1 MEQKV
6 TAYLRRLKEAR
17 GCTQQ
22 QIADE
27 SGVPIGTVGKY
38 LAGIA
43 DEAAGYDAV
52 QRLVICL
59 GGSLDELAGIRADE
73 HRADGD
79 ADQAYKAVIAGLEA
93 RLDEKDERIEH
104 RGRIASEDHQR
115 AEEAIAYERRRARIA
130 MTVSYIMMG
139 LFVLI
144 VLMFFIDWMIPSV
157 GWIRG

>member
-6 TAYLRRLKEAR
+6 TAYLRQMKEAR

-52 QRLVICL
+52 RRLVVCL

-73 HRADGD
+73 YKADGG
-79 ADQAYKAVIAGLEA
+79 ADEAYRAVIAGLEA

-115 AEEAIAYERRRARIA
+115 AEEAIAYERHRAHVA
-130 MTVSYIMMG
+130 TVVSYAALALFVV
-139 LFVLI
+139 LFVLD
-144 VLMFFIDWMIPSV
+144 FFIPTA
-157 GWIRG
+157 GWIR

>member
-6 TAYLRRLKEAR
+6 TAYLRQLKEAR
-17 GCTQQ
+17 GYTQQ

-27 SGVPIGTVGKY
+27 SGVPIGTIGKY
-38 LAGIA
+38 FSALD
-43 DEAAGYDAV
+43 DESASYEILR
-52 QRLVICL
+52 RLVVCL
-59 GGSLDELAGIRADE
+59 GGSLDEMAGIRADG
-73 HRADGD
+73 HKADGD

-130 MTVSYIMMG
+130 MTISYIVMG

-157 GWIRG
+157 GWIRR

>member
-1 MEQKV
+1 MGQKV

-17 GCTQQ
+17 GYTQQ

-52 QRLVICL
+52 QRLVVCL
-59 GGSLDELAGIRADE
+59 GGSLDEMAGIRADE
-73 HRADGD
+73 HRADED

-130 MTVSYIMMG
+130 MAISYIVMG
-139 LFVLI
+139 LI
-144 VLMFFIDWMIPSV
+144 VLMFVVDWMVPTV
-157 GWIRG
+157 GWIR

>member
-6 TAYLRRLKEAR
+6 TAYLRQLKEAR
-17 GCTQQ
+17 GYTQQ

-27 SGVPIGTVGKY
+27 SGVPIGTIGKY
-38 LAGIA
+38 FSALD
-43 DEAAGYDAV
+43 DESASYEILR
-52 QRLVICL
+52 RLVVCL
-59 GGSLDELAGIRADE
+59 GGSLDELAGLNTEAQKAE
-73 HRADGD
+73 GD
-79 ADQAYKAVIAGLEA
+79 VGQAYKAVIAGLEA

-104 RGRIASEDHQR
+104 RGRIATEEHER

-130 MTVSYIMMG
+130 MAISYIVMG
-139 LFVLI
+139 LF

>member
-6 TAYLRRLKEAR
+6 TAYLRQLKEAR

-43 DEAAGYDAV
+43 DEAAGYDV
-52 QRLVICL
+52 VRRLVVCL
-59 GGSLDELAGIRADE
+59 GGSLDELAGIRADG
-73 HRADGD
+73 HRADGN
-79 ADQAYKAVIAGLEA
+79 ADQIYKALIAGLEA
-93 RLDEKDERIEH
+93 RLDEKDKRIEH

-130 MTVSYIMMG
+130 MTISYIVMG

-144 VLMFFIDWMIPSV
+144 VLMFVVDWMIPSV

>member
-1 MEQKV
+1 MEKRV
-6 TAYLRRLKEAR
+6 TTYLKQLKEAK
-17 GCTQQ
+17 GYTQQ

-27 SGVPIGTVGKY
+27 SGVPVGTIGKY
-38 LAGIA
+38 FSGID
-43 DEAAGYDAV
+43 DESASYEIV
-52 QRLVICL
+52 RKLVICL

-130 MTVSYIMMG
+130 MAISYIVMG
-139 LFVLI
+139 LFV
-144 VLMFFIDWMIPSV
+144 VMFFIDWMLPTV

>member
-6 TAYLRRLKEAR
+6 TAYLRQLKEAR
-17 GCTQQ
+17 GCTQK

-52 QRLVICL
+52 RRLVVCL

-73 HRADGD
+73 HKADGD

-104 RGRIASEDHQR
+104 RGRIATEDHQR

-130 MTVSYIMMG
+130 MAVSYIVMG
-139 LFVLI
+139 LI
-144 VLMFFIDWMIPSV
+144 VLMFVVDWMVPTV
-157 GWIRG
+157 GWIR

>member
-1 MEQKV
+1 MV
-6 TAYLRRLKEAR
+6 
-17 GCTQQ
+17 
-22 QIADE
+22 
-27 SGVPIGTVGKY
+27 
-38 LAGIA
+38 
-43 DEAAGYDAV
+43 
-52 QRLVICL
+52 CL
-59 GGSLDELAGIRADE
+59 GGSLDELAGIRADG

-104 RGRIASEDHQR
+104 RGRIATEDHRR

-130 MTVSYIMMG
+130 MTVSYIVMG
-139 LFVLI
+139 LF

>member
-6 TAYLRRLKEAR
+6 TAYLRQLKEAR
-17 GCTQQ
+17 GYTQQ

-27 SGVPIGTVGKY
+27 SGVPIGTIGKY
-38 LAGIA
+38 FSALD
-43 DEAAGYDAV
+43 DESASYEII
-52 QRLVICL
+52 RKLVVCL
-59 GGSLDELAGIRADE
+59 GGSLDEMAGIRADE
-73 HRADGD
+73 HGADGG
-79 ADQAYKAVIAGLEA
+79 ADDAYKAVIAGLEA

-104 RGRIASEDHQR
+104 RGRIATEEHER

-130 MTVSYIMMG
+130 MTVSYIVMG

-157 GWIRG
+157 GWIRR

>member
-6 TAYLRRLKEAR
+6 TAYLRQLKEAR
-17 GCTQQ
+17 GYTQQ

-27 SGVPIGTVGKY
+27 SGVPIGTIGKY
-38 LAGIA
+38 FSALD
-43 DEAAGYDAV
+43 DESASYEII
-52 QRLVICL
+52 RKLVVCL
-59 GGSLDELAGIRADE
+59 GGSLDELAGIRADG

-130 MTVSYIMMG
+130 MAVSYIVMG
-139 LFVLI
+139 LI
-144 VLMFFIDWMIPSV
+144 VLMFVVDWMVPTV
-157 GWIRG
+157 GWIR

>member
-1 MEQKV
+1 M
-6 TAYLRRLKEAR
+6 
-17 GCTQQ
+17 
-22 QIADE
+22 
-27 SGVPIGTVGKY
+27 PIGTVGKY

-52 QRLVICL
+52 RRLVVCL

-73 HRADGD
+73 HKADGD

-104 RGRIASEDHQR
+104 RGRIATEDHQR

-130 MTVSYIMMG
+130 MAVSYIVMG
-139 LFVLI
+139 LI
-144 VLMFFIDWMIPSV
+144 VLMFVVDWMVPTV
-157 GWIRG
+157 GWIR

>member
-6 TAYLRRLKEAR
+6 TAYLRQMKEAR

-38 LAGIA
+38 
-43 DEAAGYDAV
+43 
-52 QRLVICL
+52 
-59 GGSLDELAGIRADE
+59 
-73 HRADGD
+73 
-79 ADQAYKAVIAGLEA
+79 IAGLEA

-130 MTVSYIMMG
+130 MTISYIVMG

-144 VLMFFIDWMIPSV
+144 VLMFVVDWMVPTV
-157 GWIRG
+157 GWIRE

>member
-6 TAYLRRLKEAR
+6 TAYLRQLKEAR
-17 GCTQQ
+17 GYTQQ

-27 SGVPIGTVGKY
+27 SGVPIGTIGKY
-38 LAGIA
+38 FSALD
-43 DEAAGYDAV
+43 DESASYEILR
-52 QRLVICL
+52 RLVVCL

-130 MTVSYIMMG
+130 MTISYIVMG
-139 LFVLI
+139 LI
-144 VLMFFIDWMIPSV
+144 VLMFVVDWMVPTV
-157 GWIRG
+157 GWIR

>member
-6 TAYLRRLKEAR
+6 TAYLRQLKEAR
-17 GCTQQ
+17 GYTQQ

-52 QRLVICL
+52 RRLVACL
-59 GGSLDELAGIRADE
+59 GGSLDELAGLNT
-73 HRADGD
+73 D
-79 ADQAYKAVIAGLEA
+79 ARNGGSDAGQAYKAVIAGLEA

-104 RGRIASEDHQR
+104 RGRIATEEHER
-115 AEEAIAYERRRARIA
+115 AEEAIAYERRRAKTA
-130 MTVSYIMMG
+130 MTISYIVMG
-139 LFVLI
+139 LFV
-144 VLMFFIDWMIPSV
+144 VMFFIDWMIPTV